1 MQEMDGDAPAGRGA
15 ADRLGQAAG
24 FLGVSDAA
32 GRSAAGGAVEG
43 SALSAPR
50 PVVRRKDVVAAFLR
64 CERGATAIEYSLI
77 VGLIFLAIVA
87 AVRNYTAST
96 SDMYSMITSALP

>member
-1 MQEMDGDAPAGRGA
+1 M
-15 ADRLGQAAG
+15 
-24 FLGVSDAA
+24 
-32 GRSAAGGAVEG
+32 
-43 SALSAPR
+43 SALR
-50 PVVRRKDVVAAFLR
+50 PVVSRKIIAAFLR

-96 SDMYSMITSALP
+96 SDMYSTIVSVLP